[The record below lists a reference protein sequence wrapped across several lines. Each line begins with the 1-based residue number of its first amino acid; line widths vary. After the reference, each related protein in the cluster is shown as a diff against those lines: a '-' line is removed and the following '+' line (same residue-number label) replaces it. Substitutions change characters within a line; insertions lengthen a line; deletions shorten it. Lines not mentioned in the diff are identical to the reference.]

1 MNNRRI
7 ATGNYKR
14 GKLGQSPE
22 GRKARSM
29 RVRPTFLMAEKV
41 RVGRVKYMLKCF
53 TKKERLE
60 VSWIRMWKAL
70 STKALG

>member
-1 MNNRRI
+1 M
-7 ATGNYKR
+7 GKGQR
-14 GKLGQSPE
+14 GEKLGVS
-22 GRKARSM
+22 
-29 RVRPTFLMAEKV
+29 VRPTFLMAEKV